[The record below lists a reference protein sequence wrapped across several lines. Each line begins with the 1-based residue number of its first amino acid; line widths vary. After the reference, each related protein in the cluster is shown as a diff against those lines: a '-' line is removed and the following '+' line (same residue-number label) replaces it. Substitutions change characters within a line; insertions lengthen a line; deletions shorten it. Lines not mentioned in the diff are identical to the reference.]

1 MNNLKIGTFLLQLRE
16 EKELTQ
22 EQVADFIGVTNRAV
36 SKWETGEGLPNYQA
50 LLALSS
56 LYGVTINEILNGEK
70 AIPYI
75 PQGYV
80 APKKVNAQEDYDW
93 ANLLLSISSIVLF
106 AVGTLVFL
114 IMQMVG
120 NIVPGFITL
129 GVMFAVAATCYGCS
143 FIFSKRVRGLMVTNH
158 VLGYIAL
165 AFLILCICTSGYYQY
180 GTISFTAPLIVFY
193 ILLFIPLPA
202 VFVGIYSYK
211 AIGEGL
217 TFKQI
222 VQTYSGKFLGIF
234 MFASSLFALSH
245 FIYEIT
251 TNAGQDYGSPYIG
264 PWYLFS
270 MVILVVIGIVFGIFS
285 LRKHPLLSLIGTSI
299 ITACILSAFVC
310 TITKV
315 TASET
320 INIGLNSYTLTA
332 TVTIYDFY
340 LLTLAIY
347 SLVALA
353 LSIVLYVF
361 ARQENKAQPIE
372 QEPTEKAEV

>member
-106 AVGTLVFL
+106 AVGIVVFL
-114 IMQMVG
+114 IMEMVH
-120 NIVPGFITL
+120 NILPGFITL
-129 GVMFAVAATCYGCS
+129 GVSFVVAATCYGCS
-143 FIFSKRVRGLMVTNH
+143 FIFRKRSRGLMVTNN
-158 VLGYIAL
+158 VLGYISLAL
-165 AFLILCICTSGYYQY
+165 LMLGICAAGFYQF
-180 GTISFTAPLIVFY
+180 GEIWFTAPLIIFY
-193 ILLFIPLPA
+193 ILFFIPVPA
-202 VFVGIYSYK
+202 VFVGIFSYK
-211 AIGEGL
+211 AIGQGL
-217 TFKQI
+217 TFKQVI
-222 VQTYSGKFLGIF
+222 LTYGGKFLGIF
-234 MFASSLFALSH
+234 MFAFSLFALSH
-245 FIYEIT
+245 FIYAT
-251 TNAGQDYGSPYIG
+251 TTHTQDSGSPYIG
-264 PWYLFS
+264 PWFLFS
-270 MVILVVIGIVFGIFS
+270 MVILVIIGIVFGIFS

-310 TITKV
+310 TITQGTV
-315 TASET
+315 SST
-320 INIGLNSYTLTA
+320 INNGST
-332 TVTIYDFY
+332 TVTITANFTYYDFY

-372 QEPTEKAEV
+372 QAPTENAEV